1 MVSSDE
7 ALMMAYRRG
16 ESKAFDE
23 LLLRY
28 RTPLFSTLRRLV
40 GDRALAED
48 LFQET
53 FLRVIQHAGRYDA
66 GRKFSGWVFRIARNL
81 AVDALRQRGVRRE
94 EELDEEHQDP
104 AGGPDRALARAEQ
117 GEAISRALELL
128 PLEQREVFLM
138 REWAGLSFKEIA
150 EVTESPLNTVLGRMH
165 LAVKKLRACLA
176 EHAEA

>member
-1 MVSSDE
+1 MV
-7 ALMMAYRRG
+7 AYRQG
-16 ESKAFDE
+16 EASAFDE

-53 FLRVIQHAGRYDA
+53 FLRVIQHASRFDA
-66 GRKFSGWVFRIARNL
+66 RRKFSGWVFRIARNL
-81 AVDALRQRGVRRE
+81 AVDEMRKRGVRQE
-94 EELDEEHQDP
+94 EKLNHEPLDP
-104 AGGPDRALARAEQ
+104 AAGPDRAAVRTEQ
-117 GEAISRALELL
+117 GEAIARAIELL
-128 PLEQREVFLM
+128 PREQREVFLM
-138 REWAGLSFKEIA
+138 REWGGLSFKEIA

-165 LAVKKLRACLA
+165 LAVKKLRASLA